1 MPMQRSWGVT
11 AITPGLETL
20 LPRALELIHNG
31 AMKRAMIL
39 VPILVCALGACSDK
53 QASHSTAVNGSMT
66 PVGGGTPPSSAKAVV
81 LWTTDAGQGDS
92 FYKYGEGPATATS
105 FSLSIDEPLPTE
117 ATLGGILSVGI
128 AVLIPS
134 SVSIPNGVV
143 TDPNFG
149 GDVLGLAGQYA
160 IIYRVNSTPTGLWV
174 DQFPDGVSCGQCVPA
189 TTGFDTFT
197 PVPCNLTE
205 MQVGPISAITVCNW
219 T

>member
-1 MPMQRSWGVT
+1 
-11 AITPGLETL
+11 
-20 LPRALELIHNG
+20 
-31 AMKRAMIL
+31 MKRAMIL

-66 PVGGGTPPSSAKAVV
+66 PVGGATPPSSAKAVV
-81 LWTTDAGQGDS
+81 VWTTDAGQSDS
-92 FYKYGEGPATATS
+92 FYKYGEGTATAMS
-105 FSLSIDEPLPTE
+105 FNLSIDEPLPTE
-117 ATLGGILSVGI
+117 ATLATLGGIFSVGL

-134 SVSIPNGVV
+134 SVSVPNGVV

-149 GDVLGLAGQYA
+149 ADILGLAGQYA
-160 IIYRVNSTPTGLWV
+160 IIYRENATPTGLWV

-197 PVPCNLTE
+197 PVPCNLME
-205 MQVGPISAITVCNW
+205 MQVGPMSAITVCNW